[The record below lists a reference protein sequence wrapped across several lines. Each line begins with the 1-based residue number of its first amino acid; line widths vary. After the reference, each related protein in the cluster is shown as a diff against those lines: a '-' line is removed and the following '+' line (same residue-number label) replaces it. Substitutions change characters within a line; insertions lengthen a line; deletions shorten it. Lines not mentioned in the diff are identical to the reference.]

1 MSKLQTKLAE
11 LVETTT
17 GAEGAALIDI
27 GTGMTLAQAGT
38 PDFDLDVA
46 AQGFATAVR
55 YQLRTISDLGLT
67 ELAEG
72 MLVSQGSHHHIFAVR
87 TTDNREG
94 TAGLPG
100 CTTGRRDALD
110 GPPSGRHDGVP
121 PARLTQA
128 VRLVRERRHHQ
139 VASMTPRIPIV
150 TYRE

>member
-1 MSKLQTKLAE
+1 MSKLQDKLDE

-38 PDFDLDVA
+38 PGFDLDVA
-46 AQGFATAVR
+46 AAGFATAVR

-67 ELAEG
+67 EPAEG

-94 TAGLPG
+94 LLVYLAV
-100 CTTGRRDALD
+100 RRDGATL
-110 GPPSGRHDGVP
+110 SAARRRVTMMASRL
-121 PARLTQA
+121 PA
-128 VRLVRERRHHQ
+128 
-139 VASMTPRIPIV
+139 
-150 TYRE
+150 